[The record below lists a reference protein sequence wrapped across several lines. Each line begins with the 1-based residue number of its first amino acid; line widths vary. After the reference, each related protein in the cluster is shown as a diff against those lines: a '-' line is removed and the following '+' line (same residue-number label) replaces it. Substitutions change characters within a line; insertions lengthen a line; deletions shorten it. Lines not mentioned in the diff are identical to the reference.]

1 MSTRELAINILN
13 ELSDEQLAAF
23 VTLFGGELP
32 NAETRQAIEEI
43 EKGGGTLFTGTTEEL
58 FSELMGD

>member
-13 ELSDEQLAAF
+13 ELSEEQLAAF

-32 NAETRQAIEEI
+32 NAETRKAIEEI
-43 EKGGGTLFTGTTEEL
+43 EKGGGVLFTGTTEEL

>member
-32 NAETRQAIEEI
+32 NMETQRAIEEI